1 MDDDYSE
8 RANRL
13 FAFAT
18 AMREDVI
25 EVAVA
30 GPAAGSFAARRSWPA
45 PPVTQRIY
53 GRSCDYRTGSHSTM
67 EDRGALYYPY
77 IHIRDMNWLKG
88 TLLCFPHVYRM
99 VPGRYKI
106 KDEPVARR
114 FKKLRGPHDRPL
126 LNEAWIEKG
135 PAFAAEGQLL
145 RRLKA
150 DYPKSGVKLHE
161 KFSLV
166 QARYD
171 CEGRED
177 DFQVYRNKI
186 NWRLLE
192 FLEAKGLAWAPRK
205 PDRAH
210 EWVAMHPVMGQA
222 FMSTIAAAIAKHDGL
237 DVVTDSGPV
246 HAALA
251 HRDEEA
257 IYKQLILGD
266 ELYKA
271 PKKSAVVNEIIE
283 LVVMTRFKL
292 DRVSPEDIARM
303 SRDREGLYALRKEL
317 KEMAGRIPSMTNR
330 KRRDEYLQDAA
341 NDIIAEW
348 RKDKKN
354 MSKFAREFF
363 GAGMGGNAAKF
374 LEKVAP
380 SVLSGG
386 ALGTAGGAVASG
398 GTAAAATVI
407 GGLTVPALIGAGAG
421 LAVGVI
427 IHGVSTA
434 IKVKKQSAKSPYRF
448 LSKIEKA
455 GAVLMVS
462 APAKT
467 AK

>member
-1 MDDDYSE
+1 
-8 RANRL
+8 
-13 FAFAT
+13 
-18 AMREDVI
+18 
-25 EVAVA
+25 
-30 GPAAGSFAARRSWPA
+30 
-45 PPVTQRIY
+45 
-53 GRSCDYRTGSHSTM
+53 M
-67 EDRGALYYPY
+67 EDRDALYYPY
-77 IHIRDMNWLKG
+77 INIRDMDWLQG
-88 TLLCFPHVYRM
+88 TLLCFPHVFRM
-99 VPGRYKI
+99 VPSGYRI

-114 FKKLRGPHDRPL
+114 FRELRGSQGRPL
-126 LNEAWIEKG
+126 LDEAWIEQG
-135 PAFAAEGQLL
+135 PAFAAEDLFL
-145 RRLKA
+145 RRLNA
-150 DYPKSGVKLHE
+150 DYPKSGLKLHE

-166 QARYD
+166 QARRD

-177 DFQVYRNKI
+177 DFQVYREKFNSS
-186 NWRLLE
+186 LLR
-192 FLEAKGLAWAPRK
+192 FLETKGLAWAPRK
-205 PDRAH
+205 PDRANK
-210 EWVAMHPVMGQA
+210 WVAMHPVMGQA
-222 FMSTIAAAIAKHDGL
+222 FMSTIAAAIAKGDGL
-237 DVVTDSGPV
+237 DVVTHSGPV

-257 IYKQLILGD
+257 IYKQLVLGD
-266 ELYKA
+266 ELYQA
-271 PKKSAVVNEIIE
+271 PKKSTVTNEIIE

-292 DRVSPEDIARM
+292 DQVSPKDIAKM
-303 SRDREGLYALRKEL
+303 SRDREGLYALRTEL
-317 KEMAGRIPSMTNR
+317 QDMAGRIPTMTNR
-330 KRRDEYLQDAA
+330 KRRDEYLQDSA
-341 NDIIAEW
+341 NDVILNW

-363 GAGMGGNAAKF
+363 GGGMGGNAAKF
-374 LEKVAP
+374 LGKVAP

-386 ALGTAGGAVASG
+386 AFGTAGGAAASG

-434 IKVKKQSAKSPYRF
+434 IKVKKQSAQSPYRF